1 MIGTDLVKDR
11 AMLEAAYNDSEGVT
25 ADFNRNVLRVI
36 NEGLCADFVPEA
48 FEHVAFFDEANSW
61 IEMRL
66 RANGAQTVRIDG
78 ANLEVRFADGEEIR
92 TEISAKFT
100 PRRRGRASCARRAF
114 GSRSSSPTRAACSG
128 WPWRAAR
135 PLGGSGAVVASP
147 REPRRWSSRSLVR
160 SRSAKAS
167 VASNAGV
174 RSRGSCSASCS
185 LNANEV
191 VSSDRLTEALWGER
205 PPQGSGKALQ
215 VHMSRLR
222 DMLEPG
228 RARGGS
234 GGILVTRPPGYELR
248 VEPGQLDLHRFEQ
261 AVGESKLA
269 AEAGRPEEAAQA
281 LHEALSLWRGP
292 ALADLTFEG
301 ALQPDIARLEE
312 LRLAALEDRF
322 EADLELGRHA
332 GLIGELEAHIGEQ
345 PLRERPRG
353 QLMLALYRSG
363 RQAEALDAY
372 REARR
377 VLVEELGL
385 EPGRRLKE
393 LERDILA
400 QDPGLDLR
408 PAEPAEEPA
417 PGAPAPEGLVGRQ
430 AELGELLRLFE
441 ASMAG
446 KGGLILVGGE
456 PGIGKSRLAE
466 ALAGQASSRG
476 AGVLVGR
483 CWEAGGAPAY
493 WPWVQV
499 LRSYV
504 RDCDPELLRSQA
516 GQDGAQLATI
526 LPELRERLPG
536 LSPAAAADSERDRFQ
551 LFDAVASF
559 LGRAAA
565 ATPLALF
572 MDDLHAADAP
582 SLLLLRF
589 MAAGAGRRADP
600 DRRLLPRH
608 RGRAGTPARGGAAG
622 ADPGRGGH
630 ANLAQGPRARR
641 DGPAARADPG
651 EAGARRADRPGPR

>member
-1 MIGTDLVKDR
+1 MEFKILG
-11 AMLEAAYNDSEGVT
+11 
-25 ADFNRNVLRVI
+25 
-36 NEGLCADFVPEA
+36 P
-48 FEHVAFFDEANSW
+48 
-61 IEMRL
+61 
-66 RANGAQTVRIDG
+66 
-78 ANLEVRFADGEEIR
+78 LEVRQGE
-92 TEISAKFT
+92 
-100 PRRRGRASCARRAF
+100 RRLECRGQKQRLL
-114 GSRSSSPTRAACSG
+114 
-128 WPWRAAR
+128 
-135 PLGGSGAVVASP
+135 LGI
-147 REPRRWSSRSLVR
+147 LL
-160 SRSAKAS
+160 
-167 VASNAGV
+167 
-174 RSRGSCSASCS
+174 

-234 GGILVTRPPGYELR
+234 GGILVTRPPGYALR

-322 EADLELGRHA
+322 DADLELGRHA

-408 PAEPAEEPA
+408 PAEPAE
-417 PGAPAPEGLVGRQ
+417 
-430 AELGELLRLFE
+430 
-441 ASMAG
+441 
-446 KGGLILVGGE
+446 
-456 PGIGKSRLAE
+456 SR
-466 ALAGQASSRG
+466 R
-476 AGVLVGR
+476 
-483 CWEAGGAPAY
+483 
-493 WPWVQV
+493 
-499 LRSYV
+499 
-504 RDCDPELLRSQA
+504 
-516 GQDGAQLATI
+516 
-526 LPELRERLPG
+526 RERPLRKGSWDAKRSSASCSGCSRPRWR
-536 LSPAAAADSERDRFQ
+536 ER
-551 LFDAVASF
+551 AV
-559 LGRAAA
+559 
-565 ATPLALF
+565 
-572 MDDLHAADAP
+572 
-582 SLLLLRF
+582 
-589 MAAGAGRRADP
+589 
-600 DRRLLPRH
+600 
-608 RGRAGTPARGGAAG
+608 
-622 ADPGRGGH
+622 
-630 ANLAQGPRARR
+630 
-641 DGPAARADPG
+641 
-651 EAGARRADRPGPR
+651 

>member
-1 MIGTDLVKDR
+1 MEFKILG
-11 AMLEAAYNDSEGVT
+11 
-25 ADFNRNVLRVI
+25 
-36 NEGLCADFVPEA
+36 P
-48 FEHVAFFDEANSW
+48 
-61 IEMRL
+61 
-66 RANGAQTVRIDG
+66 
-78 ANLEVRFADGEEIR
+78 LEVRQGE
-92 TEISAKFT
+92 
-100 PRRRGRASCARRAF
+100 RRLECRGQKQRLL
-114 GSRSSSPTRAACSG
+114 
-128 WPWRAAR
+128 
-135 PLGGSGAVVASP
+135 LGI
-147 REPRRWSSRSLVR
+147 LL
-160 SRSAKAS
+160 
-167 VASNAGV
+167 
-174 RSRGSCSASCS
+174 

-400 QDPGLDLR
+400 QDRGARSPAGGAGRGAGAGSARSGRARGTPGGARRAAPAVRGLDGGKGR
-408 PAEPAEEPA
+408 SDPRRGRAGDRQEPARRGARRAGFLPRSRRA
-417 PGAPAPEGLVGRQ
+417 RRALLGGGRSARLLALGPGAALVR
-430 AELGELLRLFE
+430 ARLR
-441 ASMAG
+441 
-446 KGGLILVGGE
+446 
-456 PGIGKSRLAE
+456 SRAA
-466 ALAGQASSRG
+466 ALAGRT
-476 AGVLVGR
+476 GR
-483 CWEAGGAPAY
+483 CPARDDPPGAARTTPRTLAGGGSGFRARSLPA
-493 WPWVQV
+493 
-499 LRSYV
+499 LRRGGV
-504 RDCDPELLRSQA
+504 IPRTGGRGDAA
-516 GQDGAQLATI
+516 GALHGRPPRRRRAF
-526 LPELRERLPG
+526 
-536 LSPAAAADSERDRFQ
+536 AAAA
-551 LFDAVASF
+551 
-559 LGRAAA
+559 
-565 ATPLALF
+565 AL
-572 MDDLHAADAP
+572 HG
-582 SLLLLRF
+582 
-589 MAAGAGRRADP
+589 AGAGRRADP

-630 ANLAQGPRARR
+630 ANLARGPRARR